1 MVERFVEQYPAIVA
15 ASSMRLK
22 KKDSLRSCNDA
33 QTRTLRGW
41 NTSWSTAGDIVSAER
56 ATLHPDNVN
65 MLLFLNKN
73 T

>member
-1 MVERFVEQYPAIVA
+1 MILLLSGGGESDELPLLSTLARKYLIVPGTNVP
-15 ASSMRLK
+15 SELVF
-22 KKDSLRSCNDA
+22 
-33 QTRTLRGW
+33 
-41 NTSWSTAGDIVSAER
+41 STAGDIVSATR